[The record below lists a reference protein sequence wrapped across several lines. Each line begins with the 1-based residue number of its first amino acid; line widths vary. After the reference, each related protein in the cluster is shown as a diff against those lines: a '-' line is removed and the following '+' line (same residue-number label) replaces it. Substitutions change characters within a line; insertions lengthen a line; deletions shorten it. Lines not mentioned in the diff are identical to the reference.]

1 MSKLQDLI
9 EIEGFDTLDDF
20 LVEYALD
27 STVPGICMNPDCDYT
42 THYEPD
48 QDSGWCEL
56 CDTNTVKSGLL
67 LAGIL

>member
-1 MSKLQDLI
+1 MSKLQTLI
-9 EIEGFDTLDDF
+9 ELEGFDTVDGF
-20 LVEYALD
+20 LVEFAFD

-42 THYEPD
+42 TYYEPD
-48 QDSGWCEL
+48 QDEGWCEI